1 MQENNVTHT
10 KVTNGQFNELAIL
23 TLFFS
28 VFFAPVAL
36 ITGLVAKGQINKTGE
51 RGKSFAITGI
61 VWGSLVIAFILLII
75 IISAASVNSVDTNYY
90 SY

>member
-1 MQENNVTHT
+1 MQENNVTQT
-10 KVTNGQFNELAIL
+10 KLNTSQFNELAIL

-28 VFFAPVAL
+28 MIFPPVAL
-36 ITGLVAKGQINKTGE
+36 ITGLVSKGQINKTGE

-61 VWGSLVIAFILLII
+61 VWGTLFIAFILLII
-75 IISAASVNSVDTNYY
+75 VISIASVSSIESNYY